1 MGAAKDYLIDRD
13 EAIAALGHWLDRIEA
28 LKPKHKDL
36 NTLFLVGTIVTSRLD
51 DKKMHFNAVRQIQ
64 QSAQLVDDALR
75 VLESPDAA
83 SREVRLAVSVL
94 EHTFSAMFQL
104 VDGEDEGHDSAS
116 GLNSTK
122 YYERQIAELQK
133 QKSDLEQL
141 MAQQSRQAK
150 QSDRQQAEAERE
162 RKETVR
168 ELDAVRKQLE
178 QMQREDA
185 ARKRRED
192 AQTQLKTDIQEAFNK
207 LNGYSA
213 PFEAEKL
220 RLNLL
225 FAAYALLSAATLVV
239 LVIYE
244 CHFMHRIKLESLSAL
259 WTNYIPFYLPV
270 PLCAGLLWAF
280 IFQMNR
286 AQRQLV
292 ALTDKLHHVKY
303 IEGLLL
309 AIARLST
316 DMAEGASKIRQTIDR
331 IIDNYLH
338 QPHDLTEA
346 RLQKEAEKD
355 SLDLGELTKLMREI
369 KEVVKK

>member
-13 EAIAALGHWLDRIEA
+13 EAIGALGHWLDRIEA

-36 NTLFLVGTIVTSRLD
+36 NSLFLVGTIVTSRLD

-64 QSAQLVDDALR
+64 QSAQLIDDALR

-104 VDGEDEGHDSAS
+104 VDDEDEGHDSAS

-141 MAQQSRQAK
+141 MAQQSRQTK

-213 PFEAEKL
+213 PFEAEKF

-244 CHFMHRIKLESLSAL
+244 CHFMHRIQLESLSAL

-292 ALTDKLHHVKY
+292 ALTDRLHHVKY

>member
-1 MGAAKDYLIDRD
+1 MGAAKDYMIDRD
-13 EAIAALGHWLDRIEA
+13 EAIGALGNWQRRIDA
-28 LKPKHKDL
+28 VKAKYRDL
-36 NTLFLVGTIVTSRLD
+36 NTLSLLSSIILARLD
-51 DKKMHFNAVRQIQ
+51 DTKMHFNAVRQIQ
-64 QSAQLVDDALR
+64 QSAQLIDDALR

-83 SREVRLAVSVL
+83 SREAHLAVSVL
-94 EHTFSAMFQL
+94 ETAFSAMFRL
-104 VDGEDEGHDSAS
+104 LDDEDGDHDSAS
-116 GLNSTK
+116 GLNSAK
-122 YYERQIAELQK
+122 YYEQQIAALQK
-133 QKSDLEQL
+133 QKDDLEQL
-141 MAQQSRQAK
+141 IHQQRRQAK
-150 QSDRQQAEAERE
+150 QSSQQQAETEKQRE
-162 RKETVR
+162 ETAR

-178 QMQREDA
+178 QMQKENA

-192 AQTQLKTDIQEAFNK
+192 AQTQLKTDIQATFGE
-207 LNGYSA
+207 LNAYSA

-220 RLNLL
+220 RLNFL
-225 FAAYALLSAATLVV
+225 FAAYALLSVATLVV

-244 CHFMHRIKLESLSAL
+244 CHFMHRINLESLSAL

-292 ALTDKLHHVKY
+292 VLTDKLHHVKY

>member
-13 EAIAALGHWLDRIEA
+13 EAIGVLGNWLRRIDA
-28 LKPKHKDL
+28 VKAKCRDL
-36 NTLFLVGTIVTSRLD
+36 NALSVLGSIILTRLD
-51 DKKMHFNAVRQIQ
+51 DTKMHFNAVRQIQ
-64 QSAQLVDDALR
+64 QSARLIDDALR
-75 VLESPDAA
+75 VLEGSDAA
-83 SREVRLAVSVL
+83 SREAHLAVSVL
-94 EHTFSAMFQL
+94 EHAFSAMFRL
-104 VDGEDEGHDSAS
+104 LNDEDEAHDSAS
-116 GLNSTK
+116 GLNSAQ
-122 YYERQIAELQK
+122 YYERQIAALQK
-133 QKSDLEQL
+133 QKDDLEQL
-141 MAQQSRQAK
+141 IHQQRRQAK
-150 QSDRQQAEAERE
+150 QSSQQQAETEKQRE
-162 RKETVR
+162 ETAR

-178 QMQREDA
+178 QMQKENA

-192 AQTQLKTDIQEAFNK
+192 AQTQLKTDIQATFGE
-207 LNGYSA
+207 LNAYSA

-225 FAAYALLSAATLVV
+225 FAAYALLSVATLVV
-239 LVIYE
+239 LVLYE
-244 CHFMHRIKLESLSAL
+244 CHFMHRIQLESLSAL

-292 ALTDKLHHVKY
+292 VLTDKLHHVKY

>member
-13 EAIAALGHWLDRIEA
+13 EAIGALGHWLDRIEA

-64 QSAQLVDDALR
+64 QSAQLIDDALR

-104 VDGEDEGHDSAS
+104 VDDEDEGHDSAS

-244 CHFMHRIKLESLSAL
+244 CHFMHRIQLESLSAL

-292 ALTDKLHHVKY
+292 VLTDKLHHVKY

-331 IIDNYLH
+331 IIGNYLH

>member
-1 MGAAKDYLIDRD
+1 MIDRD
-13 EAIAALGHWLDRIEA
+13 EAIGALGNWLDRIEA
-28 LKPKHKDL
+28 LKPRHKDL
-36 NTLFLVGTIVTSRLD
+36 NSLFLVGTIITSRLD
-51 DKKMHFNAVRQIQ
+51 DTKMHFNAVLQIQ
-64 QSAQLVDDALR
+64 QSAQLIDDALR

-83 SREVRLAVSVL
+83 SREAHLAVSVL
-94 EHTFSAMFQL
+94 ETAFSAMFRL
-104 VDGEDEGHDSAS
+104 LDDEDGGHDSAS
-116 GLNSTK
+116 GLNSAK
-122 YYERQIAELQK
+122 YYEQQIAALQK
-133 QKSDLEQL
+133 QKDDLEQL
-141 MAQQSRQAK
+141 IHQQRRQAK
-150 QSDRQQAEAERE
+150 QSSQQQAETEKQRE
-162 RKETVR
+162 ETAR

-178 QMQREDA
+178 QMQKENA

-192 AQTQLKTDIQEAFNK
+192 AQTQLKADIQATFGE
-207 LNGYSA
+207 LNAYSA

-225 FAAYALLSAATLVV
+225 FAAYALLSVATLVV

-244 CHFMHRIKLESLSAL
+244 CHFMHRINLETPSAL

-292 ALTDKLHHVKY
+292 VLTDKLHHVKY

-316 DMAEGASKIRQTIDR
+316 DMAEGTSKIRQTIDR
-331 IIDNYLH
+331 IIGNYLH
-338 QPHDLTEA
+338 QPHDLTET
-346 RLQKEAEKD
+346 RLLKEQSKD
-355 SLDLGELTKLMREI
+355 RIDLGQLTKLMGEI
-369 KEVVKK
+369 KELVKK

>member
-1 MGAAKDYLIDRD
+1 MGAAKDYLTGRD
-13 EAIAALGHWLDRIEA
+13 EAIDALGNWLRRIDA
-28 LKPKHKDL
+28 VKAKHRDL
-36 NTLFLVGTIVTSRLD
+36 NALSLLSSIILARLD
-51 DKKMHFNAVRQIQ
+51 DTKMHFNAVRQIQ
-64 QSAQLVDDALR
+64 QSARLIDDALR

-83 SREVRLAVSVL
+83 SREAHLAVSVL
-94 EHTFSAMFQL
+94 EHAFSAMFQL
-104 VDGEDEGHDSAS
+104 LNDEDEGHDSAS
-116 GLNSTK
+116 GLNSAQ
-122 YYERQIAELQK
+122 YYERQIAALQK
-133 QKSDLEQL
+133 QKDELEQL
-141 MAQQSRQAK
+141 IHQQRRQAK
-150 QSDRQQAEAERE
+150 QSSQQQAETEKQRE
-162 RKETVR
+162 ETAR

-178 QMQREDA
+178 QMQKENA

-192 AQTQLKTDIQEAFNK
+192 AQTQLKADIQATFGE
-207 LNGYSA
+207 LNAYSA

-220 RLNLL
+220 RLNVL
-225 FAAYALLSAATLVV
+225 FAAYALLSVATLVV
-239 LVIYE
+239 LVLYE

-292 ALTDKLHHVKY
+292 VLTDKLHHVKY

-338 QPHDLTEA
+338 QPHDLTET
-346 RLQKEAEKD
+346 RLLKEQSKD
-355 SLDLGELTKLMREI
+355 RIDLGQLTKLMGEI
-369 KEVVKK
+369 KELVKK

>member
-1 MGAAKDYLIDRD
+1 MGAAKDYMIDRD
-13 EAIAALGHWLDRIEA
+13 EAIGALGNWLDRIEA
-28 LKPKHKDL
+28 LKSKHKDL
-36 NTLFLVGTIVTSRLD
+36 NSLFLVGTIITSRLD
-51 DKKMHFNAVRQIQ
+51 DTKMHFNAVRQIQ
-64 QSAQLVDDALR
+64 QSAQLIDDALR

-83 SREVRLAVSVL
+83 SREAHLAVSVL
-94 EHTFSAMFQL
+94 ETAFSVMFRL
-104 VDGEDEGHDSAS
+104 LDDEGEGHDSAS
-116 GLNSTK
+116 GLNSAK
-122 YYERQIAELQK
+122 YYEQQIAALQK
-133 QKSDLEQL
+133 QKDDLEQL
-141 MAQQSRQAK
+141 IHQQRRQAK
-150 QSDRQQAEAERE
+150 QSSQQQAETEKQRE
-162 RKETVR
+162 ETAR

-178 QMQREDA
+178 QMQKENA

-192 AQTQLKTDIQEAFNK
+192 AQTQLKADIQATFGE
-207 LNGYSA
+207 LNAYSA

-220 RLNLL
+220 RLNFL
-225 FAAYALLSAATLVV
+225 FAAYALLSVATLAV

-292 ALTDKLHHVKY
+292 ALTDRLHHVKY

>member
-13 EAIAALGHWLDRIEA
+13 EAIGALGHWLDRIEA

-36 NTLFLVGTIVTSRLD
+36 NSLFLVGTIVTSRLD

-64 QSAQLVDDALR
+64 QSAQLIDDALR

-104 VDGEDEGHDSAS
+104 VDDEDEGHDSAS

-141 MAQQSRQAK
+141 MAQQSRQTK

-213 PFEAEKL
+213 PFEAEKF

-244 CHFMHRIKLESLSAL
+244 CHFMHRIQLESLSAL

-355 SLDLGELTKLMREI
+355 NLDLGELTKLMREI

>member
-13 EAIAALGHWLDRIEA
+13 EAIGALSHWLDRIEA

-36 NTLFLVGTIVTSRLD
+36 NSLFLVGTIVTSRLD
-51 DKKMHFNAVRQIQ
+51 DTKMHFNAVRQIQ
-64 QSAQLVDDALR
+64 QSAQLIDDALR

-83 SREVRLAVSVL
+83 SREAHLAVSVL
-94 EHTFSAMFQL
+94 ETAFSAMFRL
-104 VDGEDEGHDSAS
+104 LDDEDGGHDSAS
-116 GLNSTK
+116 GLNSAK
-122 YYERQIAELQK
+122 YYEQQIAALQK
-133 QKSDLEQL
+133 QKDDLEQL
-141 MAQQSRQAK
+141 IHQQRRQAK
-150 QSDRQQAEAERE
+150 QSSQQQAETEKQRE
-162 RKETVR
+162 ETAR

-178 QMQREDA
+178 QMQKENA

-192 AQTQLKTDIQEAFNK
+192 AQTQLKTDIQATFGE
-207 LNGYSA
+207 LNAYSA

-220 RLNLL
+220 RLNFL
-225 FAAYALLSAATLVV
+225 FAAYALLSVATLAV

-292 ALTDKLHHVKY
+292 VLTDKLHHVKY

-316 DMAEGASKIRQTIDR
+316 DMAEGAAKIRQTIDR

>member
-13 EAIAALGHWLDRIEA
+13 EAIGALGHWLDRIEA

-36 NTLFLVGTIVTSRLD
+36 NSLFLVGTIVTSRLD

-64 QSAQLVDDALR
+64 QSAQLIDDALR

-104 VDGEDEGHDSAS
+104 VDDEDEGHDSAS

-141 MAQQSRQAK
+141 MAQQSRQTK

-244 CHFMHRIKLESLSAL
+244 CHFMHRIQLESLSAL

>member
-13 EAIAALGHWLDRIEA
+13 EAIGALGHWLDRIEA

-36 NTLFLVGTIVTSRLD
+36 NTLFLVGTIITSRLD
-51 DKKMHFNAVRQIQ
+51 DTKMHFNAVRQIQ
-64 QSAQLVDDALR
+64 QSAQLIDDALR

-83 SREVRLAVSVL
+83 SREAHLAVSVL
-94 EHTFSAMFQL
+94 EHAFSAMFQL
-104 VDGEDEGHDSAS
+104 VDDEDGGHDSAS

-225 FAAYALLSAATLVV
+225 FAAYVLLSAATLVV

-244 CHFMHRIKLESLSAL
+244 CHFMHCIQLESLSAL

-292 ALTDKLHHVKY
+292 ALTDRLHHVKY

>member
-13 EAIAALGHWLDRIEA
+13 EAIGALGHWLDRIEA

-36 NTLFLVGTIVTSRLD
+36 NTLFLVGTIITSRLD
-51 DKKMHFNAVRQIQ
+51 DTKMHFNAVRQIQ
-64 QSAQLVDDALR
+64 QSAQLIDDALR

-94 EHTFSAMFQL
+94 EHAFSAMFQL
-104 VDGEDEGHDSAS
+104 VDDEDGGHDSAS

-225 FAAYALLSAATLVV
+225 FAAYVLLSAATLVV

-244 CHFMHRIKLESLSAL
+244 CHFMHCIQLESLSAL

-292 ALTDKLHHVKY
+292 ALTDRLHHVKY

>member
-1 MGAAKDYLIDRD
+1 MGAAKDYMIDRD
-13 EAIAALGHWLDRIEA
+13 EAIGALGHWLDRIEA

-36 NTLFLVGTIVTSRLD
+36 NSLFLIGTIITSRLD
-51 DKKMHFNAVRQIQ
+51 DTKMHFNAVRQIQ
-64 QSAQLVDDALR
+64 QSAQLIDDALR

-83 SREVRLAVSVL
+83 SREAHLAVSVL
-94 EHTFSAMFQL
+94 EHAFSVMFRL
-104 VDGEDEGHDSAS
+104 LNDEDEGHDSAT
-116 GLNSTK
+116 GLNSAQ
-122 YYERQIAELQK
+122 YYERQIEALQK
-133 QKSDLEQL
+133 QKDELEQL
-141 MAQQSRQAK
+141 IHQQRRQAK
-150 QSDRQQAEAERE
+150 QSSQQQAETEKQRE
-162 RKETVR
+162 ETAR

-178 QMQREDA
+178 QMQKENA

-192 AQTQLKTDIQEAFNK
+192 AQTQLKADIQATFGE
-207 LNGYSA
+207 LNAYSA

-225 FAAYALLSAATLVV
+225 FAAYALLSVATLVV
-239 LVIYE
+239 LVLYE

-292 ALTDKLHHVKY
+292 VLTDKLHHVKY

-331 IIDNYLH
+331 IIGNYLH
-338 QPHDLTEA
+338 QPHDLTEV